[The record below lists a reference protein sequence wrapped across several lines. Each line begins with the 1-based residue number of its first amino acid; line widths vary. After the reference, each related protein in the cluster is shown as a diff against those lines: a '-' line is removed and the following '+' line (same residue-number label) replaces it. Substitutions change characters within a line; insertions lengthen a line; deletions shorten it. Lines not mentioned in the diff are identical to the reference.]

1 MKIVHVSPM
10 YFPASGGAEWHLKR
24 LSEGLASRG
33 HEVTVLT
40 ANVRS
45 VWSRNRGGLPQEEV
59 IDGVKVLRFQSEGGI
74 LGWAVRSWQQIPG
87 GYRSSRLVFGT
98 DGADLICGY
107 PTLTQLIP
115 YLMRIRADIVAAA
128 NWYWAPAYHTY
139 LARKLKR
146 FTLVGIPLFHPAEA
160 WCHRSVHKKMLA
172 KCDAVVV
179 NTPYEAN
186 FVQEQARIRV
196 EVAGVGIDPESFEHR
211 NGAQVRERY
220 GLGNFPVVGFVG
232 RQGVNKGVATV
243 LRAMKTVWKWNRDVR
258 LVLAGL
264 RPHPDKEVETLV
276 ESLTKFEKERVVR
289 IDDFRESDKASIYDS
304 FDVFVM
310 PSIAE
315 SFGIAYLEAW
325 MCGKPVIGA
334 RIGPTQCVIDEGVDG
349 LLVDPKAPQ
358 DTACA
363 VIELLSDARK
373 RGKMGMSGQAKTLA
387 HFTWDKVINRVENL
401 YLELVA
407 PKALSGYDRKP
418 WIGRLWNQA

>member
-1 MKIVHVSPM
+1 
-10 YFPASGGAEWHLKR
+10 
-24 LSEGLASRG
+24 
-33 HEVTVLT
+33 
-40 ANVRS
+40 
-45 VWSRNRGGLPQEEV
+45 
-59 IDGVKVLRFQSEGGI
+59 
-74 LGWAVRSWQQIPG
+74 
-87 GYRSSRLVFGT
+87 
-98 DGADLICGY
+98 
-107 PTLTQLIP
+107 
-115 YLMRIRADIVAAA
+115 MRIRADIVAAA

-407 PKALSGYDRKP
+407 PKALNGYDPKP